1 MKKLYPLKF
10 EPILKQV
17 VWGGDSLVKK
27 YGKQVPCDDEG
38 NPQVDAAHIGE
49 SWEISDMEGHVSVVS
64 NGFLKGNDLADI
76 LETYLGD
83 LVGDNVFDFFNLQF
97 PLLIKFLDIRDRL
110 SVQVHPD
117 DDTAMERYYSYGK
130 TEMWY
135 VMDAAPEAV
144 VYMGFKRDTSA
155 EEFYKACKDGTVKDL
170 MNEYHPKA
178 GDSFFIKAGTVHSAG
193 FGLTIAEIQ
202 ESSDITFRL
211 YDWGRENDPATRRE
225 MFLEEAIDCI
235 DYNRYDEESCLVRG
249 GVGDYTLA
257 QCRQFIVR
265 SLAIDGKRSVDMDG
279 IESMIIYMCTEGEA
293 EFVTSDGE
301 EPVRIKCGETVL
313 IPASIDNLTVSP
325 VTEGTRLMEAVI
337 GHMDDV
343 DGYFDE

>member
-17 VWGGDSLVKK
+17 VWGGDALVKK
-27 YGKQVPCDDEG
+27 YGKQVPCDAEG
-38 NPQVDAAHIGE
+38 QPEADASHIGE
-49 SWEISDMEGHVSVVS
+49 SWEISDMEGRVSVVS
-64 NGFLKGNDLADI
+64 NGFLKGNDIADI

-97 PLLIKFLDIRDRL
+97 PLLVKFLDIRERL

-117 DDTAMERYYSYGK
+117 DETAMERYYSYGK

-135 VMDAAPEAV
+135 VMDADPDAV
-144 VYMGFKRDTSA
+144 VYMGFKRDTNA
-155 EEFYKACKDGTVKDL
+155 EEFYSTCKNGTVKEL
-170 MNEYHPKA
+170 LNEYHPKA

-193 FGLTIAEIQ
+193 FGLVLAEIQ
-202 ESSDITFRL
+202 EPSDITFRL
-211 YDWGRENDPATRRE
+211 YDWGRENDPATHRE

-235 DYNRYDEESCLVRG
+235 DYKKYDEQSCIVHCG
-249 GVGDYTLA
+249 TEDCTLA
-257 QCRQFIVR
+257 DCRQFTVR
-265 SLAIDGKRSVDMDG
+265 SLSIDGKREVDMDAV
-279 IESMIIYMCTEGEA
+279 ESMVIYMCTAGEA
-293 EFVTSDGE
+293 ELASPGGE
-301 EPVRIKCGETVL
+301 EPVRVRCGETVL
-313 IPASIDNLTVSP
+313 VPASLDGLTISP
-325 VTEGTRLMEAVI
+325 VVEGTRLMETTI